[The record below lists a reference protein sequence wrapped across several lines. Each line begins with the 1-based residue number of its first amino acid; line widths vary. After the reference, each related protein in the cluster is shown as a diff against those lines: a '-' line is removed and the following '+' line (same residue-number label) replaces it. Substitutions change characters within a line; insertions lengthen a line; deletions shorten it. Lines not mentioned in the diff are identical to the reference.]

1 MRAQAKTHSDKCG
14 HLWRWMGWSRLGSHI
29 YWRLGFESTCMHA
42 EWWTMGISHSLG
54 LWFTLIDLQL
64 LGFMWPECGWI
75 HLQPVGSF
83 HQSEESWC
91 WMLFV
96 QSGFCHAWFLEAQP
110 PSKAFPKSVCPRRLT
125 GFSVNKRVVG
135 VKYDASVV
143 SPLIYKAI
151 RGRQIITL
159 PSLGSKTRLSWLSMD
174 LVPGKWNSW
183 QTEST
188 WCCFGVG
195 LRGMSLALGCFQA
208 THKKWR
214 ELPVWPWAPV
224 NSPALICLL
233 RAVLDV
239 NKSKIVLTLFS

>member
-1 MRAQAKTHSDKCG
+1 MC
-14 HLWRWMGWSRLGSHI
+14 
-29 YWRLGFESTCMHA
+29 ESTCMHA
-42 EWWTMGISHSLG
+42 WSEKRGIFWQETLGVSYEAPLTETGATSKWWTMGISHSLG

-75 HLQPVGSF
+75 HLQL
-83 HQSEESWC
+83 ESWC
-91 WMLFV
+91 WMVLV
-96 QSGFCHAWFLEAQP
+96 QSGFCHACFLEAQP
-110 PSKAFPKSVCPRRLT
+110 PSMAFPTSVCPRRLT

-135 VKYDASVV
+135 VKYDASIV

-224 NSPALICLL
+224 NSPALLS
-233 RAVLDV
+233 V
-239 NKSKIVLTLFS
+239 F